1 MSDNLQDRGPAD
13 RSRINVN
20 EDYELRYWTKKL
32 GVSTDQLKQAVK
44 EVGPTAKAVEEK
56 LGKAK

>member
-13 RSRINVN
+13 RSRMNVN
-20 EDYELRYWTKKL
+20 EDYELRYWTKTL
-32 GVSTDQLKQAVK
+32 GISTDQLKQAVK
-44 EVGPTAKAVEEK
+44 EVGSSAKAVEEK

>member
-13 RSRINVN
+13 RARINVE

-32 GVSTDQLKQAVK
+32 GVSSDQLKQAVK
-44 EVGPTAKAVEEK
+44 DVGPSAKAVEEK
-56 LGKAK
+56 LGKAR